1 MLQENNT
8 MIDKIT
14 ENDIKSGSPDDKW
27 YQDNVL
33 SEEQLNLLIKNKF
46 ERYKTY
52 QNNNELLV

>member
-1 MLQENNT
+1 